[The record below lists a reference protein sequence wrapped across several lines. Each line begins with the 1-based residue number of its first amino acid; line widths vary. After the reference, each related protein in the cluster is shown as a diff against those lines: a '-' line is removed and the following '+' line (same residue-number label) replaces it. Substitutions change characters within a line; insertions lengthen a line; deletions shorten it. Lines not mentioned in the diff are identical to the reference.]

1 LFSVEVADLTRSV
14 SADQGQRLKG
24 GARRTTLLTL
34 QQALEELHELLLVH
48 IVALTW
54 VCKQRKLWE
63 RGKVCEENWWVRKE
77 RPVWAGLEAGIFFS
91 KPRLN
96 CGRTKT
102 LRRQQMETSN

>member
-54 VCKQRKLWE
+54 VCK
-63 RGKVCEENWWVRKE
+63 
-77 RPVWAGLEAGIFFS
+77 
-91 KPRLN
+91 
-96 CGRTKT
+96 
-102 LRRQQMETSN
+102 